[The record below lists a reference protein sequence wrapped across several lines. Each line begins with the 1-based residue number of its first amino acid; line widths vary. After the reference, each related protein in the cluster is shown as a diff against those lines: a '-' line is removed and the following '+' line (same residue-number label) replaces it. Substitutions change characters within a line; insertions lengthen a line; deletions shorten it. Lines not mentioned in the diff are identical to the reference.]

1 MRRFASEICRA
12 PGSPA
17 TRSTASRRAQRLG
30 SVRVGAAPRVATFR
44 PQHLANLVWSYGTLG
59 AHDPAL
65 FAAVEAEAVARMA
78 AFDAQAVA
86 NAAKRVFVLAAAAVF
101 LGEVPSARKIV
112 GSCVA
117 LLGVLGY
124 GLSKR
129 DAAKKNR

>member
-1 MRRFASEICRA
+1 MS
-12 PGSPA
+12 
-17 TRSTASRRAQRLG
+17 
-30 SVRVGAAPRVATFR
+30 
-44 PQHLANLVWSYGTLG
+44 
-59 AHDPAL
+59 
-65 FAAVEAEAVARMA
+65 
-78 AFDAQAVA
+78 QAVA